1 MRLLRAAVGA
11 ACLFIGALIGAAVQA
26 QGTYPDKPIKLIVPF
41 PPGGGA
47 DNLARTVIPRA
58 SQLIGQPIVIENKP
72 GAGGNVGAELV
83 AHAAPDGYTLLHG
96 TNGTHGI
103 NHALYDHVGFD
114 PIKDFAPI
122 SRFTTIPA
130 ILVVYPGL
138 PVNSVNELLAYLR
151 ANPGKV
157 SFASSGNGTTS
168 HMAGELFKSMTGVDI
183 VHVPYRGGGPA
194 LTALISG
201 EAQMDIDLMA
211 NLYPNVEGGK
221 LRGLAVSTL
230 QRVPTH
236 TGIPTIDESGVPG
249 YEIAATDGI
258 YAPAGTPRPIIDR
271 LNAAIRG
278 ALEDPTVRDRLAA
291 RGAVPS
297 PSTPEELA
305 RHIAAELPKWAAL
318 VKQSGAKVD

>member
-1 MRLLRAAVGA
+1 
-11 ACLFIGALIGAAVQA
+11 
-26 QGTYPDKPIKLIVPF
+26 
-41 PPGGGA
+41 
-47 DNLARTVIPRA
+47 
-58 SQLIGQPIVIENKP
+58 
-72 GAGGNVGAELV
+72 
-83 AHAAPDGYTLLHG
+83 
-96 TNGTHGI
+96 
-103 NHALYDHVGFD
+103 
-114 PIKDFAPI
+114 
-122 SRFTTIPA
+122 
-130 ILVVYPGL
+130 
-138 PVNSVNELLAYLR
+138 
-151 ANPGKV
+151 
-157 SFASSGNGTTS
+157 
-168 HMAGELFKSMTGVDI
+168 
-183 VHVPYRGGGPA
+183 
-194 LTALISG
+194 
-201 EAQMDIDLMA
+201 MDIDLMA

-236 TGIPTIDESGVPG
+236 TAIPTIDESGVPG

-278 ALEDPTVRDRLAA
+278 ALEDPTVRERLAA